1 MLSPYY
7 TDVTEDRKCKQ
18 IFAVAQM
25 FSFPLLPVFGLHW
38 LNTLWKWFSSSPRCK
53 VHCRDGSVPYNVN
66 EKTQEAEIKV
76 TTGGR
81 HWGKSAVSWKC
92 IARAKLYTSCIYFIN
107 IKYSATLSH
116 MWMKNALMCIMLF
129 PWHGKV
135 LLYFFQV
142 FYSLLWWVCVVFSFY
157 VVIVSYFVLYM
168 VSFAG
173 KPFIQDLFIVL
184 LITHNR
190 V

>member
-25 FSFPLLPVFGLHW
+25 FFFPLLPVFGLHW

-92 IARAKLYTSCIYFIN
+92 IARAKLDTSCIYFIN

-116 MWMKNALMCIMLF
+116 MWMKKCINVHHAVSMTR
-129 PWHGKV
+129 KSAS
-135 LLYFFQV
+135 V
-142 FYSLLWWVCVVFSFY
+142 FLSSLLQLALVGLC
-157 VVIVSYFVLYM
+157 
-168 VSFAG
+168 
-173 KPFIQDLFIVL
+173 
-184 LITHNR
+184 R